1 MSYNI
6 KDRLIIINMLNTN
19 NIKGIKSGNNKLLL
33 KNSKTANQSKSNFEN
48 KNKKHL
54 YI

>member
-1 MSYNI
+1 
-6 KDRLIIINMLNTN
+6 MLNS
-19 NIKGIKSGNNKLLL
+19 NIKGIKSGNSKLLI
-33 KNSKTANQSKSNFEN
+33 KGAKTANQNKSNYEN

>member
-1 MSYNI
+1 
-6 KDRLIIINMLNTN
+6 MLNAN
-19 NIKGIKSGNNKLLL
+19 NIKGIKSRNEKIIL
-33 KNSKTANQSKSNFEN
+33 KGGKTANQNKSNFEN

>member
-1 MSYNI
+1 
-6 KDRLIIINMLNTN
+6 MLNSN
-19 NIKGIKSGNNKLLL
+19 NNKVIKSGNNKLLL
-33 KNSKTANQSKSNFEN
+33 KGAKTANQVKSNFEN

>member
-1 MSYNI
+1 
-6 KDRLIIINMLNTN
+6 MLNTN
-19 NIKGIKSGNNKLLL
+19 TNNNINIVKSVNNKLLL
-33 KNSKTANQSKSNFEN
+33 KGAKTSYQNKSNFEN

>member
-1 MSYNI
+1 
-6 KDRLIIINMLNTN
+6 MLNSN
-19 NIKGIKSGNNKLLL
+19 NIKGIKSGNSKLLL
-33 KNSKTANQSKSNFEN
+33 KGAKTANQNKSNFEN

>member
-1 MSYNI
+1 
-6 KDRLIIINMLNTN
+6 MLNTN
-19 NIKGIKSGNNKLLL
+19 NNINGIKSGNGKLLL
-33 KNSKTANQSKSNFEN
+33 KGAKTANQNKSNFEN

>member
-1 MSYNI
+1 
-6 KDRLIIINMLNTN
+6 MLNTKN
-19 NIKGIKSGNNKLLL
+19 NINGIKSGYNNKLLL
-33 KNSKTANQSKSNFEN
+33 KGAKTANQNKSNFEN